1 MRKKGLVFVISTMVA
16 FYGLVMPVTLCAET
30 SEAVVITDKKEA
42 EDTIKPVIKGV
53 KDRTVYVNDKV
64 NWLKG
69 ITASDNK
76 DGKITKKVKVN
87 CKKVNLKK
95 PGKYTVTYSVTD
107 KAGNK
112 TVKKVAIRVKRDKA
126 PVINGAKNQ
135 TIYVNNSIS
144 YKKGVK
150 AIDDRDG
157 NITKRIKIN
166 SSKVNRKKPGKYPVI
181 YSVKDRSGNKTTK
194 KVYVRVIAS
203 IEEKEYVAANE
214 PQGKVDLKMPTRK
227 EGKDVNGD
235 VKPSGKHIGI
245 W

>member
-1 MRKKGLVFVISTMVA
+1 MRKRGLVFVISTMVA
-16 FYGLVMPVTLCAET
+16 FYGLVMPVTCAEA
-30 SEAVVITDKKEA
+30 SEEVVIINQKEV
-42 EDTIKPVIKGV
+42 EDTIKPVLKGV
-53 KDRTVYVNDKV
+53 RNRTVYVQEKI

-69 ITASDNK
+69 ITAVDNV
-76 DGKITKKVKVN
+76 DRKITKKVKVD

-112 TVKKVAIRVKRDKA
+112 TVKKATIRVKRDKA
-126 PVINGAKNQ
+126 PVIKGAKNQ

-194 KVYVRVIAS
+194 KIYIRVIAS
-203 IEEKEYVAANE
+203 IEEKEYVAADE

-227 EGKDVNGD
+227 EEKDVNGD